1 MHDLYI
7 LCAYHFQDITIYW
20 SKISVNVVVESIPVS
35 FEYLARVFIF
45 DL

>member
-20 SKISVNVVVESIPVS
+20 SKISVNVVVSIHSSV
-35 FEYLARVFIF
+35 V
-45 DL
+45 